1 MKKKTDTPELK
12 DAPTFEKSFK
22 RLEEILNKLETE
34 VEDYSLE
41 EIIKN
46 YQEGLKL
53 LKICRSKLSEAEL
66 KIEKI
71 STEQEI

>member
-1 MKKKTDTPELK
+1 MKKKKETPEEK
-12 DAPTFEKSFK
+12 DAPTFERSFK

-46 YQEGLKL
+46 YQEGLQL

-71 STEQEI
+71 STEQEN